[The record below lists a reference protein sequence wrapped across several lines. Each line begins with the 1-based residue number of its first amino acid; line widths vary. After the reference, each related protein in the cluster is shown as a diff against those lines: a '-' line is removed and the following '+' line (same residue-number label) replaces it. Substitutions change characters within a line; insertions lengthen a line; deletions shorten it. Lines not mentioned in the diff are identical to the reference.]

1 MSDVE
6 IPGFSV
12 LRTLGVG
19 GMSTVYLA
27 VQQSLEREVALK
39 VMAPA
44 LAANADFCEQFLKE
58 GRITAKL
65 AHPHL
70 VTVHDIGSFR
80 GTYYMA
86 SEYLPAGSLRDRLQ
100 QQLQIAEAIEIAR
113 DIAAGLHY
121 AHEMGFVH
129 RDVKPG
135 NVLFRATGAA
145 VLADFGIAK
154 AIKSI
159 SSATIAGNA
168 IGTPDYMSPE
178 QAQATPVDGRTD
190 IYSLGGVLY
199 EMLSGRKPYVA
210 SDPYA
215 VALRHVTDPVPQLA
229 EPLAWLQPLIDQ
241 TMAKDRAQRFATGDA
256 FIAACDELLREH
268 PVEMA
273 PPRRGLRR
281 RRKTRPAG
289 ENDAAVSA
297 LDSVERQ
304 SAIPRWAPPLGAALL
319 LIVAATLGW
328 RWWHSAPPPI
338 VPTTPANV
346 DVRPSQPA
354 PVPAPANIPEP
365 AATPENER
373 LDTPALLARAGKYL
387 DDGMKSGLGEKF
399 GYPAGDNAIDLFREV
414 LRREPGN
421 AAATQGLTRIA
432 AFYERGA
439 RSALQRGLDTGA
451 DELIEKGLRAAPGD
465 AALLKLKAELN
476 AHVNAQGG

>member
-1 MSDVE
+1 MTAVE
-6 IPGFSV
+6 IPGYSV

-86 SEYLPAGSLRDRLQ
+86 SEYLPAGSLRERLQ
-100 QQLQIAEAIEIAR
+100 QPLQLVEAIEIAR

-159 SSATIAGNA
+159 SSATIAGTA

-190 IYSLGGVLY
+190 IYSLGAVLY

-215 VALRHVTDPVPQLA
+215 VALRHVTDPVPQL
-229 EPLAWLQPLIDQ
+229 PDSMAWLQPLIDQ
-241 TMAKDRAQRFATGDA
+241 TMAKDREQRFASGET
-256 FIAACDELLREH
+256 FIAACDELLRDH
-268 PVEMA
+268 PVEIVT
-273 PPRRGLRR
+273 PRRAPRR
-281 RRKTRPAG
+281 RRRTKPAVG
-289 ENDAAVSA
+289 SEPVAAAQYS
-297 LDSVERQ
+297 DDRQ
-304 SAIPRWAPPLGAALL
+304 SAIPRWAPPLGAAVL

-328 RWWHSAPPPI
+328 RWWHSAA
-338 VPTTPANV
+338 PTTPNA
-346 DVRPSQPA
+346 DVRPSLPTI
-354 PVPAPANIPEP
+354 VPAPGKNAEP
-365 AATPENER
+365 AAAPDNER

-387 DDGMKSGLGEKF
+387 EDGLKSGLGEKF
-399 GYPAGDNAIDLFREV
+399 GYPAGDNAIDLFREA
-414 LRREPGN
+414 LRREPAN
-421 AAATQGLTRIA
+421 TVASQGLARIA

-476 AHVNAQGG
+476 AHVAAQGG